1 MKTFDDIHINRPTL
15 AEGYLALLKAQ
26 PGRPIA
32 LFAPRR
38 IGKTYFLKN
47 DLTPYAHKAGF
58 LTIYAD
64 LWLNRE
70 LPLQAIN
77 YALEEA
83 LDDVTVPSGR
93 AGKIASTPIKGLAGV
108 VEFGEEPKRRLLP
121 EVAELRFDALITRIA
136 KASGKRILLMLDE
149 IQALAETPTGNS
161 VIATIRAVLSN
172 RQHEVCAVFTGSSQ
186 HALSQMM
193 STIGAPMYQF
203 AQLID
208 FPYLEDE
215 YLQLLINHFNKVHPD
230 KHIELNLLR
239 QAYHYVGY
247 KPALIKD
254 LIKEMSAEGITNVDV
269 ALQKFMENEKQIAG
283 WQANYEAQSLLEQA
297 VLFALAHGLPPM
309 AKETI
314 ARLIRATGTKVTIA
328 KVRYALE
335 KLKKGG
341 ILAKQVTGNYGIEDK
356 LFAGYI
362 AKNYPLK
369 ALLIQENER
378 QQIALEKQKKILD
391 ITRQVAH
398 DINSPLAALDVIVRL
413 CDELPENKRM
423 ALEKASGSILDL
435 AHQLLT
441 SYRQQEDSPSSEMDR
456 TNNF

>member
-15 AEGYLALLKAQ
+15 ALGYLALLKAQ

-47 DLTPYAHKAGF
+47 DLTPCAEKEGF

-64 LWLNRE
+64 LWLNRG

-83 LDDVTVPSGR
+83 LDDVTVPSSFV
-93 AGKIASTPIKGLAGV
+93 GKIAKTPIKGMAGV
-108 VEFGEEPKRRLLP
+108 QFGEEPKRRTLP
-121 EVAELRFDALITRIA
+121 DEAELRFDALIMRIA
-136 KASGKRILLMLDE
+136 KASEKRILLMLDE
-149 IQALAETPTGNS
+149 IQALAETSSGNS
-161 VIATIRAVLSN
+161 VIATLRAVLSN
-172 RQHEVCAVFTGSSQ
+172 RQKDVCAVFTGSSQ

-208 FPYLEDE
+208 FPYLDDK
-215 YLQLLINHFNKVHPD
+215 YLQLLINHFNEVHPQ
-230 KHIELNLLR
+230 KNVELSALR
-239 QAYHYVGY
+239 QAFQYVGH

-254 LIKEMSAEGITNVDV
+254 IIKEMSAEGIENVDV
-269 ALQKFMENEKQIAG
+269 ALQKFMENEKQIVG
-283 WQANYEAQSLLEQA
+283 WQSNYEAQNALEQT
-297 VLFALAHGLPPM
+297 VLVALAHGLQPM

-314 ARLIRATGTKVTIA
+314 TRLTKSTGTAVTIA

-335 KLKKGG
+335 KLKKEG
-341 ILAKQVTGNYGIEDK
+341 ILTKPAGRYEIEDK

-362 AKNYPLK
+362 VKNYPAK
-369 ALLIQENER
+369 VTN
-378 QQIALEKQKKILD
+378 QIKK
-391 ITRQVAH
+391 
-398 DINSPLAALDVIVRL
+398 
-413 CDELPENKRM
+413 
-423 ALEKASGSILDL
+423 
-435 AHQLLT
+435 
-441 SYRQQEDSPSSEMDR
+441 
-456 TNNF
+456 